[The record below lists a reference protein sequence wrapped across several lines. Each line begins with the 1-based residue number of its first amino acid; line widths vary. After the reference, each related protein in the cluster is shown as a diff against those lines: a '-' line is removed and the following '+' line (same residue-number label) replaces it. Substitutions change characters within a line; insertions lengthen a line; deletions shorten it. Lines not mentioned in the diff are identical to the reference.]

1 MSYFLP
7 TAQLHDSTPTKQNK
21 DTNTAPAMETSYST
35 RARRPLLKPQP
46 TVHEPLQ
53 HRQCQA
59 GPTNRRTH
67 PQTDLIT
74 NSYFFTAAK
83 PARRPRPEAL
93 MAPNNHMDKPRT
105 HLSLPQN
112 VRPAP
117 PEPQARTAVCVP
129 EPRATTDRDSKRKR
143 AREANRKR
151 SERYDPGG

>member
-1 MSYFLP
+1 
-7 TAQLHDSTPTKQNK
+7 
-21 DTNTAPAMETSYST
+21 
-35 RARRPLLKPQP
+35 
-46 TVHEPLQ
+46 
-53 HRQCQA
+53 
-59 GPTNRRTH
+59 
-67 PQTDLIT
+67 
-74 NSYFFTAAK
+74 
-83 PARRPRPEAL
+83 

-129 EPRATTDRDSKRKR
+129 EPRATTEATENRDSKRKR